1 MGNAPLALD
10 DDYARSRF
18 VVGADDF
25 GFQFAHHEIGLDR
38 VERHPVSG
46 SLEEP
51 RLARG
56 HERGGDAR
64 SVQRIRQQE
73 GRRPLPDRPVR
84 PEDRDPEAWQ
94 LAGEI
99 AELLRLPDWPRL
111 ADVDQAY
118 ALGLRELHE
127 FRIVVEELVQ
137 SRDDVQAML
146 DRLAD
151 DRPELLRNVPAECR
165 ATDDQGPRRA
175 PTHGFLQVRDD
186 RDPVRFSVEDLPG
199 VMPGLRMIDDARD
212 LVPFRIPHEAV
223 RRLSRALTEISV
235 AQDDGFLHASCPLC

>member
-10 DDYARSRF
+10 DDPARSRF

-25 GFQFAHHEIGLDR
+25 GLEFAHHEIGLDR
-38 VERHPVSG
+38 VERHPVRG

-56 HERGGDAR
+56 HERGRDAR
-64 SVQRIRQQE
+64 SVQRVGQQE

-111 ADVDQAY
+111 ADVRQAY
-118 ALGLRELHE
+118 ALG
-127 FRIVVEELVQ
+127 
-137 SRDDVQAML
+137 SS
-146 DRLAD
+146 RLA
-151 DRPELLRNVPAECR
+151 N
-165 ATDDQGPRRA
+165 
-175 PTHGFLQVRDD
+175 FL
-186 RDPVRFSVEDLPG
+186 S
-199 VMPGLRMIDDARD
+199 
-212 LVPFRIPHEAV
+212 
-223 RRLSRALTEISV
+223 AL
-235 AQDDGFLHASCPLC
+235 